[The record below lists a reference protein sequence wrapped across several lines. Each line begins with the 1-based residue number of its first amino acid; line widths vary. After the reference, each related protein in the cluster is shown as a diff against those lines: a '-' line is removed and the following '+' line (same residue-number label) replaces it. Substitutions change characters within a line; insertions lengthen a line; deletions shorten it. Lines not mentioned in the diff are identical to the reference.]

1 MFLNQLRWSR
11 GPQPKA
17 DKVTDIFRTI
27 ASVVFRWLVV
37 PLGTTLIGI
46 MAIGRVANWF
56 VGPAA
61 YKIYIVG
68 DMDRSLV
75 ERQVAHALGSS
86 SLWTIDGV
94 PVEVVERSDHGNL
107 LQALDVSERIA
118 RQSDTLMVVGHM
130 SSGRTEKALP
140 AYLNADPPI
149 PVILTTETNPELV
162 PVKIKHEVYRP
173 VLRLSPT
180 DKEQVKTLT
189 RMISASKAK
198 AIWVVQ
204 DLSKE
209 NLTYSEYLATNL
221 TRRLQEKGANVEL
234 LSTNL
239 NAPTHKELHVAPGID
254 LVFFAGKW
262 EHALILIRELRA
274 IYGSRMPQ
282 IVLSDAS
289 ADERLIQFGGTNVE
303 GIYLTYPLTVEQ
315 YESQHAYGDYT
326 FSIIDSLLK
335 SANTGEFD
343 EMAVQR
349 AGLRSGVRRRL
360 NHLLGLKRV
369 RDARLL
375 IGAVIMDAE
384 ESHRPFN
391 APGDISLRFWEDLDG
406 EDGIRVDD
414 DAKFHIW
421 QIRGGKFVNI
431 SVQERLSL
439 VPEAS
444 TSSRVRNTAFGS
456 VPLHR

>member
-1 MFLNQLRWSR
+1 MFFSQLRWSR
-11 GPQPKA
+11 GPQAKA
-17 DKVTDIFRTI
+17 DKVAGIFRTI
-27 ASVVFRWLVV
+27 ASVVLKWLVV

-56 VGPAA
+56 VGPAS

-68 DMDRSLV
+68 DMDRSRV
-75 ERQVAHALGSS
+75 ARQVADTLASTRLG
-86 SLWTIDGV
+86 TIDGI
-94 PVEVVERSDHGNL
+94 PVEVVERSDHGIPQ
-107 LQALDVSERIA
+107 QARDVSEKIA
-118 RQSDTLMVVGHM
+118 RQPDTLMVVGHM
-130 SSGRTEKALP
+130 SSGQTEQALP
-140 AYLNADPPI
+140 AYLKADPPI

-162 PVKIKHEVYRP
+162 PVKIKQEVYRP

-180 DKEQVKTLT
+180 DKEQVETLT
-189 RMISASKAK
+189 RLIVASKARG
-198 AIWVVQ
+198 IWVVQ
-204 DLSKE
+204 DVSE
-209 NLTYSEYLATNL
+209 NLIYSEYLATHL
-221 TRRLQEKGANVEL
+221 IRRLQEKGANVEL

-239 NAPTHKELHVAPGID
+239 NAPTHKALRVAGID
-254 LVFFAGKW
+254 LVFFAGRW
-262 EHALILIRELRA
+262 QHALILIRELRA
-274 IYGSRMPQ
+274 IYGGRMPQ

-289 ADERLIQFGGTNVE
+289 ADERLIQFGGRDVE

-315 YESQHAYGDYT
+315 SESRHAYGDYT
-326 FSIIDSLLK
+326 FSIVDSLLK
-335 SANTGEFD
+335 TANTGEFD

-349 AGLRSGVRRRL
+349 AGLTSGVIYRL
-360 NHLLGLKRV
+360 DHLLGLKRV
-369 RDARLL
+369 RDARWL

-391 APGDISLRFWEDLDG
+391 TPEDISLRFWEDLDG

-414 DAKFHIW
+414 NAKFHVW

-431 SVQERLSL
+431 SVQERCLSL

-444 TSSRVRNTAFGS
+444 TSSKVRNSVFGS